1 MDLLIEII
9 LELILEGTIEISS
22 NKKTPKWIRYPLS
35 YILIFLISIV
45 IIGMIILGMYTSKEN
60 IIISLILIISSI
72 GLTIG
77 FINKF
82 KKHYVEKKENKN
94 DNHN

>member
-22 NKKTPKWIRYPLS
+22 NKKTPKWIRYPLTVIIVLFIS
-35 YILIFLISIV
+35 IIIIGIFYLGIIIYKENILFSLILILFGIIFLIS
-45 IIGMIILGMYTSKEN
+45 G
-60 IIISLILIISSI
+60 
-72 GLTIG
+72 
-77 FINKF
+77 INKF
-82 KKHYVEKKENKN
+82 KKQYLEKKVSNN